1 MNRWL
6 AMLASL
12 ALLAFRPAPAPAQD
26 TTRTGRSA
34 ADTATAAPPRPAAA
48 VAAPNPAADAVAG
61 AQPVPTVTLSL
72 AEALGQARAHS
83 PTYQQTLN
91 DAGPAKWG
99 VRNAYGNLLPG
110 VSVGSDLG
118 YTGSGQSNF
127 GGGFTRPTS
136 AFVTSSYDLS
146 LQWQLD
152 GRTLSA
158 PAEQKALQ
166 RATDEDITGA
176 GVLLRAEI
184 TDQYLTT
191 RQATA
196 QVAVARQQVARNA
209 DFLTLAQARYQV
221 GQATLLDVRQAEVAK
236 GQSDVALLRA
246 IQTENEAKLELLRRM
261 GVEPPV
267 EVDRIA
273 LSDSFPVTEPAFQL
287 DSLLAL
293 ADQQNPTL
301 RSLRARQSAASVA
314 VRSAKSEFLPT
325 LSARAGWSGFT
336 QQFTN
341 DNFLIGQTLSDAQG
355 AAASCQSNN
364 EVRAAVGLPVN
375 ECFASNGLDPSGTA
389 LLDPV
394 ARQIRSANNVFPFD
408 YTGQPFQASLRISL
422 PIFTGFGRSLR
433 LSQAR
438 AQEQDADES
447 ARARR
452 LQVRS
457 DVHARWLGL
466 QTSYRA
472 IAVQAANR
480 EAARDQLR
488 LAQDRYRLGAGTSL
502 EVSDAQ
508 NAVQRAEGDY
518 VNAVY
523 DYHKAVAALEAA
535 VGRPLR

>member
-1 MNRWL
+1 MNRWFGY
-6 AMLASL
+6 L
-12 ALLAFRPAPAPAQD
+12 ALLVVYPCLAAAQD
-26 TTRTGRSA
+26 S
-34 ADTATAAPPRPAAA
+34 TAAAGAAQAKDSAAA
-48 VAAPNPAADAVAG
+48 VLVSAPS
-61 AQPVPTVTLSL
+61 VTLSL
-72 AEALGQARAHS
+72 QEALDQARAHS
-83 PTYQQTLN
+83 PTYRQTLN

-99 VRNAYGNLLPG
+99 VRNAYGSLLPS
-110 VSVGSDLG
+110 VSVGSGLG
-118 YTGSGQSNF
+118 YTGTGQTNI
-127 GGGFTRPTS
+127 GGGFVQSTS
-136 AFVTSSYDLS
+136 ALLESNYDVT

-152 GRTLSA
+152 GRTLTA

-166 RATDEDITGA
+166 RATDEDISGA
-176 GVLLRAEI
+176 GVTLRSEI
-184 TDQYLTT
+184 TTQYLTT
-191 RQATA
+191 LQASA
-196 QVAVARQQVARNA
+196 QVAVARQQVTRNA
-209 DFLTLAQARYQV
+209 DFLTLAKARYQV

-246 IQTENEAKLELLRRM
+246 VQAENEAKLDLLRRM

-267 EVDRIA
+267 EVVQIA
-273 LSDSFPVTEPAFQL
+273 LSDSFPVTAPTYQL
-287 DSLLAL
+287 DSLLKL
-293 ADQQNPTL
+293 ADEQNPSL
-301 RSLRARQSAASVA
+301 RSLHARTSAASLG

-325 LSARAGWSGFT
+325 LQARAGWSGFT
-336 QQFTN
+336 QQYTN
-341 DNFLIGQTLSDAQG
+341 QNLLLGQALGSNQSDA
-355 AAASCQSNN
+355 AACQSDN
-364 EVRAAVGLPVN
+364 EVRAAVGLPTTD
-375 ECFASNGLDPSGTA
+375 CFNKFGLNPTGTA
-389 LLDPV
+389 LQDPV
-394 ARQIRSANNVFPFD
+394 AQQITDQNDVFPFH

-422 PIFTGFGRSLR
+422 PIFTGFSRSLR

-438 AQEQDADES
+438 AQEEDADES
-447 ARARR
+447 ERARR

-466 QTSYRA
+466 QTSYQA

>member
-1 MNRWL
+1 MIRW
-6 AMLASL
+6 SGII
-12 ALLAFRPAPAPAQD
+12 ALVVLCPVSVAAQD
-26 TTRTGRSA
+26 TTA
-34 ADTATAAPPRPAAA
+34 APRPAPTADTTTALRPAPVADTTAA
-48 VAAPNPAADAVAG
+48 LRSA
-61 AQPVPTVTLSL
+61 PTVTLSL
-72 AEALGQARAHS
+72 QEALQQARANS
-83 PTYQQTLN
+83 PTYRQSLN

-99 VRNAYGNLLPG
+99 VRNAYGSLLPAL
-110 VSVGSDLG
+110 SVGSDLG

-136 AFVTSSYDLS
+136 AFVTSGYDVS
-146 LQWQLD
+146 LQWQLN
-152 GRTLSA
+152 GRALTA

-166 RATDEDITGA
+166 RATDEDISGA
-176 GVLLRAEI
+176 GVDLRAEI
-184 TDQYLTT
+184 ETQYLTT
-191 RQATA
+191 LQAGA
-196 QVAVARQQVARNA
+196 QVAVARQQVVRNV
-209 DFLTLAQARYQV
+209 DFLRLANARYQV
-221 GQATLLDVRQAEVAK
+221 GQATLLDVRQAEVTK

-246 IQTENEAKLELLRRM
+246 VQAENEAKLDLLRRM
-261 GVEPPV
+261 GVEPPAP
-267 EVDRIA
+267 VDQIA
-273 LSDSFPVTEPAFQL
+273 LSDSFPVTAPALAL

-293 ADQQNPTL
+293 AEEQNPTL
-301 RSLRARQSAASVA
+301 RSLRARRTAASYG

-341 DNFLIGQTLSDAQG
+341 ENFLIDQTFSDAQG
-355 AAASCQSNN
+355 SIVDCQGNN
-364 EVRAAVGLPVN
+364 ATRQELGLAPTDCFGRAGLNPQ
-375 ECFASNGLDPSGTA
+375 GTA
-389 LLDPV
+389 LQDEV
-394 ARQIRSANNVFPFD
+394 VQQIRTSNNVFPFD
-408 YTGQPFQASLRISL
+408 YTGQPFQASVRLSL

-438 AQEQDADES
+438 AAEQDADES

-457 DVHARWLGL
+457 DVHARYLGL
-466 QTSYRA
+466 QTAYQA
-472 IAVQAANR
+472 IGVQSANR

-523 DYHKAVAALEAA
+523 DYHKAIVALEAA

>member
-1 MNRWL
+1 MHRWFGIL
-6 AMLASL
+6 SLL
-12 ALLAFRPAPAPAQD
+12 ALCPAVLVGQDSAAAAPRPAPA
-26 TTRTGRSA
+26 
-34 ADTATAAPPRPAAA
+34 
-48 VAAPNPAADAVAG
+48 
-61 AQPVPTVTLSL
+61 VTLSL
-72 AEALGQARAHS
+72 GEALAQARANS
-83 PTYQQTLN
+83 PTYRQTLN
-91 DAGPAKWG
+91 DAGPARWG
-99 VRNAYGNLLPG
+99 VRNAYGSFLPT
-110 VSVGSDLG
+110 VTVASDLG

-127 GGGFTRPTS
+127 GSGLIVPTS
-136 AFVTSSYDLS
+136 ALVSSAYSLG
-146 LQWQLD
+146 LQWQLN
-152 GRTLSA
+152 GQTLTA
-158 PAEQKALQ
+158 PGEQKALQ
-166 RATDEDITGA
+166 RATDENISGA
-176 GVLLRAEI
+176 GVALRAEI
-184 TDQYLTT
+184 ETQYLSTL
-191 RQATA
+191 QATA

-209 DFLTLAQARYQV
+209 DFLTLAKARYQV

-246 IQTENEAKLELLRRM
+246 VQAENEAKLDLLRRM

-267 EVDRIA
+267 PVDQIV
-273 LSDSFPVTEPAFQL
+273 LSDSFPVTAPAFQL

-301 RSLRARQSAASVA
+301 RSLRARRTAATFG
-314 VRSAKSEFLPT
+314 VRSAKSEYLPT
-325 LSARAGWSGFT
+325 LSVQAGWSGFA
-336 QQFTN
+336 QQYTDDQVLLHN
-341 DNFLIGQTLSDAQG
+341 ALSTAQTDAAQCQYDNQ
-355 AAASCQSNN
+355 
-364 EVRAAVGLPVN
+364 VRTALNLGGVVGD
-375 ECFASNGLDPSGTA
+375 CFAATGLDPTGTA

-394 ARQIRSANNVFPFD
+394 SQQIRHQNDVFPFR

-422 PIFTGFGRSLR
+422 PIFTGFSRSLR

-447 ARARR
+447 ARAQR
-452 LQVRS
+452 LQVRT
-457 DVHARWLGL
+457 DVHARYLGI
-466 QTSYRA
+466 QTAYQA
-472 IAVQAANR
+472 IGVQAANR